1 MSNRK
6 EWLSNKEAI
15 QYLKD
20 NGIEITRS
28 GLQYLRIYSDS
39 FIFKKERFYYK
50 YNFDSLHAYINYMKN
65 IPDSKVW
72 IPVKDLART
81 LHVHISRIYRKEK
94 EYYNVTM
101 KTHMGLMYVNRQEFI
116 EKYKEEYNGST
127 DGRKK
132 ARN

>member
-1 MSNRK
+1 MSNKK

-20 NGIEITRS
+20 NGIELTRQ
-28 GLQYLRIYSDS
+28 GLKYLRTYDNIKFSDDDL
-39 FIFKKERFYYK
+39 YYK
-50 YNFDSLHAYINYMKN
+50 YSSDSSYAHIKYVKN
-65 IPDSKVW
+65 IPDIKVW
-72 IPVKDLART
+72 IPVKDLAQA

-94 EYYNVTM
+94 EYYDVTT